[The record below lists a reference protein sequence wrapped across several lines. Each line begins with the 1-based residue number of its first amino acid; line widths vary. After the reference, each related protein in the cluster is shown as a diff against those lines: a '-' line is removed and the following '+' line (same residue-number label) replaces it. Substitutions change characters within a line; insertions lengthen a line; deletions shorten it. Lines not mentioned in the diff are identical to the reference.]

1 MSVIV
6 FGSINMDLVCQ
17 VPRLPGP
24 GETILGTQFV
34 TTPGG
39 KGANQAVA
47 VAKLGVE
54 THMIGRVGNDGFG
67 QELVAALQAAG
78 VNAGPAAQRILTD
91 PTTHSGV
98 AMITVADGGENQI
111 IGIFGANGQ
120 MDDTD
125 VARMAPWLANA
136 DLLMLQL
143 EVPLPTVIAAAR
155 MARQAGVRVMLD
167 PAPVQTPDL
176 GELWGLVDILLPN
189 EVEAGQLVGFP
200 VTDVASA
207 KRAAAGLRGQG
218 VGTVI
223 VKLGA
228 QGVVCDT
235 GPDCFVLPAF
245 KVDAIDTVAAGD
257 AFAGGLAAALSQ
269 GLDISQA
276 LVWGSAAGALAT
288 TKAGAQVAM
297 ADRATFEAF
306 LAGLPTNPS

>member
-1 MSVIV
+1 MTVIV

-24 GETILGTQFV
+24 GETILGTRFV

-47 VAKLGVE
+47 AAKLGVE
-54 THMIGRVGNDGFG
+54 THLIGRIGNDGFG
-67 QELVAALQAAG
+67 QELVAALSAAN
-78 VNAGPAAQRILTD
+78 VNTDRVLSD

-98 AMITVADGGENQI
+98 AMITVADRGDNQI

-120 MDDTD
+120 MNDSD
-125 VARMAPWLANA
+125 VARMAPLLAEA

-143 EVPLPTVIAAAR
+143 EVPLPAVIAAAR
-155 MARQAGVRVMLD
+155 MAKQAGVKVMLD

-176 GELWGLVDILLPN
+176 GELWEWVDILLPN
-189 EVEAGQLVGFP
+189 EVEASQLVGFP

-207 KRAAAGLRGQG
+207 KRAAAWLRGKG
-218 VGTVI
+218 VGTAI

-235 GPDCFVLPAF
+235 GQDCFVLPAF

-269 GLDISQA
+269 GLDLSQA
-276 LVWGSAAGALAT
+276 LIWGSAAGALAT
-288 TKAGAQVAM
+288 TKSGAQVAM

-306 LAGLPTNPS
+306 LADRA